1 MDEHEEH
8 VGVFAE
14 EEPHGDV
21 ESEDVSPAGE
31 EGERDERTALARG
44 HEIVG
49 GF

>member
-1 MDEHEEH
+1 MED
-8 VGVFAE
+8 VGVFVE
-14 EEPHGDV
+14 EWAHGDG

>member
-1 MDEHEEH
+1 M
-8 VGVFAE
+8 GVFAE